1 MTALGRAT
9 IIAGFLAAV
18 AIANAAV
25 PTGAFIRRPVKSV
38 GDLIAHT
45 KSDPVVME
53 RFTRHFRMTPD
64 QVTSYF
70 QTLHLA
76 KIAKDGV
83 YLVYNVRPDNII
95 RGRHFNLKKG
105 TLVFADS
112 NGRPILKK
120 ECANPMWMGMPPLV
134 AETPVAPR
142 VSPREGEF
150 ADVTSSEELVVM
162 EPTVMGVPPARVVGG
177 PIIPPATRGV
187 AISSGGGG
195 LGFLPLLLLGAA
207 GSSKYFINKEDSD
220 TPPVPEPATL
230 IIAGGG
236 FAAIVARRRNKKN

>member
-18 AIANAAV
+18 AFANAAV

-38 GDLIAHT
+38 DDLITHAKT
-45 KSDPVVME
+45 DPIVME
-53 RFTRHFRMTPD
+53 RFTRHFRMTPA

-70 QTLHLA
+70 RTLHLA
-76 KIAKDGV
+76 KLAKDGV

-120 ECANPMWMGMPPLV
+120 ECANPMWMGVPPMV

-162 EPTVMGVPPARVVGG
+162 EPTVMPVPPARVVAG
-177 PIIPPATRGV
+177 PILPPATRGV
-187 AISSGGGG
+187 AISSGGG
-195 LGFLPLLLLGAA
+195 LGFLPLLFLGA
-207 GSSKYFINKEDSD
+207 GSTAFLIKKEDSD

-230 IIAGGG
+230 IIAGSG
-236 FAAIVARRRNKKN
+236 FAAIVARRRKKNS